1 MFSRLITIFAAV
13 LFLVA
18 PAVAAPLTLTGEV
31 FYRERIALP
40 PGASLHVGLVRLPDG
55 TPIVG
60 ADAYIAPSGQIP
72 LSFNLNIRTNPDL
85 SRDYGLRA
93 EIRANGQVLFSS
105 PAPVP
110 VDLSNPTPVNILVT
124 RQKAQP
130 VVTAP
135 DMPEPK
141 LLNTSWRV
149 TSIGGKPVTGT
160 RPITLAIAADLRA
173 TGNGGCNSYVSE
185 LTLLA
190 SKLVFGPAAATR
202 MACGEAIMAQ
212 EATYFAA
219 LAAIG
224 GFELDDKGLR
234 LLDPAG
240 IPLVGL
246 VPSEE

>member
-1 MFSRLITIFAAV
+1 MFSRLIRIFAA
-13 LFLVA
+13 LLLLMS
-18 PAVAAPLTLTGEV
+18 PALAAPLMVTGEV
-31 FYRERIALP
+31 SYRERIALP
-40 PGASLHVGLVRLPDG
+40 AGASLHVGLVRLPEG

-60 ADAYIAPSGQIP
+60 AEAYIAPSGQVP
-72 LSFNLNIRTNPDL
+72 LSFHLNIRTNPDL
-85 SRDYGLRA
+85 RRNYGLRA
-93 EIRANGQVLFSS
+93 EIRANGQVLFST
-105 PAPVP
+105 PAPVA
-110 VDLSNPTPVNILVT
+110 VDLANPAPVSILVT
-124 RQKAQP
+124 RHKPQP
-130 VVTAP
+130 VVTP
-135 DMPEPK
+135 PVMPEPK
-141 LLNTSWRV
+141 LIDTSWRV

-202 MACGEAIMAQ
+202 MACGEDIMAQ
-212 EATYFAA
+212 EAAYFAA
-219 LAAIG
+219 LAAVG

>member
-1 MFSRLITIFAAV
+1 
-13 LFLVA
+13 
-18 PAVAAPLTLTGEV
+18 
-31 FYRERIALP
+31 
-40 PGASLHVGLVRLPDG
+40 
-55 TPIVG
+55 
-60 ADAYIAPSGQIP
+60 
-72 LSFNLNIRTNPDL
+72 LSFHLNIRSNPDL
-85 SRDYGLRA
+85 RRDYGLRA
-93 EIRANGQVLFSS
+93 EIRANGQVLFSTA
-105 PAPVP
+105 APVP
-110 VDLSNPTPVNILVT
+110 VDLSNPAPVKILVT
-124 RQKAQP
+124 RQKPQP
-130 VVTAP
+130 VVTP
-135 DMPEPK
+135 PSMPEPK
-141 LLNTSWRV
+141 LLDTKWRV

-202 MACGEAIMAQ
+202 MACSEDIMAQ
-212 EATYFAA
+212 ETAYFAA

-240 IPLVGL
+240 IALVGL